1 MSAGIWEPA
10 ERALPLFDRLEWH
23 HCVSFSYR
31 GRGQSDTPVTG
42 YDLEHHLGD
51 LEAVVRETGIRRT
64 VVLAFSRGIAC
75 ALQFALDHPSS
86 IAGLIVVDIPP
97 MQYKWAPGTAEFW
110 KNLVY
115 LGRPLTD
122 FIRPQAIDG
131 LEREAREVV
140 YWDQLPSIRCPVLI
154 LRGLVQDGPTAS
166 NLAAE
171 DSDRYRRLLPD
182 AEEIVFGQSGH
193 MVPDD
198 EPDKYGDVVQAFLAK
213 HGRRPGSPSDG
224 MAT

>member
-1 MSAGIWEPA
+1 MGSRNGGVLEEPGLP
-10 ERALPLFDRLEWH
+10 RAA
-23 HCVSFSYR
+23 S
-31 GRGQSDTPVTG
+31 
-42 YDLEHHLGD
+42 
-51 LEAVVRETGIRRT
+51 
-64 VVLAFSRGIAC
+64 
-75 ALQFALDHPSS
+75 
-86 IAGLIVVDIPP
+86 
-97 MQYKWAPGTAEFW
+97 
-110 KNLVY
+110 
-115 LGRPLTD
+115 TD

-166 NLAAE
+166 NLTAE

-198 EPDKYGDVVQAFLAK
+198 EPDKYGATWFRPSWRSTDDDRAPLPTEWQHELESDRGVDAEVVV
-213 HGRRPGSPSDG
+213 GP
-224 MAT
+224 